1 MSDPNQTT
9 RLIIQVGDGGD
20 PEQFGFTCGANTFGI
35 KLTNNLG
42 ETTVLDCDHP
52 LNVPAAI
59 LRHLESQDTS
69 ATLSGTVATTAW
81 PTWRRWADDADTKNV
96 KLFLDES
103 AANNGGHYLVPMILA
118 DLDLNKEGS
127 GIVQFTVEI
136 KANGRRTWV
145 DAT

>member
-42 ETTVLDCDHP
+42 ETTVLDCDDP
-52 LNVPAAI
+52 LGVPAAI

-81 PTWRRWADDADTKNV
+81 PTWRQWADNADTKNV

-136 KANGRRTWV
+136 KANGRRAWV